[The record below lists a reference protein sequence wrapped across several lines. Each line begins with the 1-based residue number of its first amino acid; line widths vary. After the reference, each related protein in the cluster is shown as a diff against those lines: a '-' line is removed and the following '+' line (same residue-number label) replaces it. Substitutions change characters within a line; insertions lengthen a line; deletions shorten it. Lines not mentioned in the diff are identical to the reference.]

1 MSGIR
6 HWNQCERTHTLTPAE
21 AQIRVQSELHV
32 GENLVWS
39 GVPDAR
45 RAAVAAIPETLLP
58 GIVFGGA
65 GLFAMIYIYGAGS
78 TMPKTP
84 SRSLSPML
92 AALVMGLP
100 FVIAGLINLLR
111 PLWIYWKRL
120 NTSYAITNQRVMI
133 VSGGSVRSIKP
144 GDIFDVKYRERR
156 NGSGEVM
163 IRTDFSVRSKNLL
176 ARKQDWLYGVPNAK
190 EVAGQ
195 VAALTG
201 RLTVEPAGFWDR

>member
-78 TMPKTP
+78 TMPKTS

-120 NTSYAITNQRVMI
+120 NTSYAVTNQRVMI

-163 IRTDFSVRSKNLL
+163 IRTNFSAHAKNVLV
-176 ARKQDWLYGVPNAK
+176 RKQDWLYGVPNAE

>member
-1 MSGIR
+1 
-6 HWNQCERTHTLTPAE
+6 LTPAE

-58 GIVFGGA
+58 GILFEGA
-65 GLFAMIYIYGAGS
+65 GLLVMIYEYVGSS
-78 TMPKTP
+78 TMPKTS
-84 SRSLSPML
+84 SRSLSPIL

-100 FVIAGLINLLR
+100 FAIAGLINLLR
-111 PLWIYWKRL
+111 PMWIYWRRL
-120 NTSYAITNQRVMI
+120 NTSYGVTNQRVMI

-144 GDIFDVKYRERR
+144 GDIFDVKYHERP

-163 IRTDFSVRSKNLL
+163 IRTNFSVRTKNLL
-176 ARKQDWLYGVPNAK
+176 ARKRGWLYGVPNAK
-190 EVAGQ
+190 QVAGQ
-195 VAALTG
+195 VSALTG
-201 RLTVEPAGFWDR
+201 KQTAEPAGFWDR

>member
-78 TMPKTP
+78 TMPKTS

-120 NTSYAITNQRVMI
+120 NTSYAVTNQRVMI

-156 NGSGEVM
+156 NGSGAVM
-163 IRTDFSVRSKNLL
+163 IRTNFSVHTKNL
-176 ARKQDWLYGVPNAK
+176 ARKQGWLYGVPNAK

-195 VAALTG
+195 VSALTG
-201 RLTVEPAGFWDR
+201 RQTVEPAGFWDR

>member
-1 MSGIR
+1 VR
-6 HWNQCERTHTLTPAE
+6 HWKQRERIQTLTPAE

-45 RAAVAAIPETLLP
+45 RAAIAAISETLLP
-58 GIVFGGA
+58 GILFGGV
-65 GLFAMIYIYGAGS
+65 GLFVMIYEYVGSS
-78 TMPKTP
+78 TMPKTS

-111 PLWIYWKRL
+111 PLWIYGKRL
-120 NTSYAITNQRVMI
+120 NTSYGVTNQRVVI

-156 NGSGEVM
+156 NGSGAVM
-163 IRTDFSVRSKNLL
+163 IRTNFSVHTKNLL
-176 ARKQDWLYGVPNAK
+176 ARKQGWLYGVPNAK

-195 VAALTG
+195 VSALTG
-201 RLTVEPAGFWDR
+201 RQTVEPAGFWDR

>member
-1 MSGIR
+1 
-6 HWNQCERTHTLTPAE
+6 
-21 AQIRVQSELHV
+21 VQSELHV

-45 RAAVAAIPETLLP
+45 RAAVAAIPETLL
-58 GIVFGGA
+58 
-65 GLFAMIYIYGAGS
+65 L
-78 TMPKTP
+78 
-84 SRSLSPML
+84 
-92 AALVMGLP
+92 
-100 FVIAGLINLLR
+100 
-111 PLWIYWKRL
+111 
-120 NTSYAITNQRVMI
+120 

-195 VAALTG
+195 VSALTG
-201 RLTVEPAGFWDR
+201 RQTVEPAGFWDR

>member
-1 MSGIR
+1 
-6 HWNQCERTHTLTPAE
+6 LTAAE

-78 TMPKTP
+78 TMPKTS

-120 NTSYAITNQRVMI
+120 NTSYAVTNQRVMI

-201 RLTVEPAGFWDR
+201 RLTVKLAGFWDR

>member
-1 MSGIR
+1 MTS
-6 HWNQCERTHTLTPAE
+6 AE

-45 RAAVAAIPETLLP
+45 RAAIAAIPETLLP
-58 GIVFGGA
+58 GILFGGV
-65 GLFAMIYIYGAGS
+65 GLFVMIYEYVGSS
-78 TMPKTP
+78 TMPKTS

-111 PLWIYWKRL
+111 PLWIYWRRL
-120 NTSYAITNQRVMI
+120 NTSYGVTNQRVMI

-156 NGSGEVM
+156 NGTGEVM
-163 IRTDFSVRSKNLL
+163 IRTDFSVRTKNVL
-176 ARKQDWLYGVPNAK
+176 ARKQGWLYGVPNAK
-190 EVAGQ
+190 EVAAQ
-195 VAALTG
+195 VSALTG
-201 RLTVEPAGFWDR
+201 RQTAEPAGFWDR

>member
-65 GLFAMIYIYGAGS
+65 GLFAMIYIYGSGS
-78 TMPKTP
+78 TMPKTS

-120 NTSYAITNQRVMI
+120 NTSYAVTNQRVMI

-163 IRTDFSVRSKNLL
+163 IRTGFSVRSKNLL

-195 VAALTG
+195 VATLTA

>member
-1 MSGIR
+1 
-6 HWNQCERTHTLTPAE
+6 
-21 AQIRVQSELHV
+21 VQSELHV
-32 GENLVWS
+32 GENLFWS

-58 GIVFGGA
+58 GILFGGA
-65 GLFAMIYIYGAGS
+65 GLFIMIYEYGAGS
-78 TMPKTP
+78 T
-84 SRSLSPML
+84 
-92 AALVMGLP
+92 VGLP

-111 PLWIYWKRL
+111 PLWICWKRL
-120 NTSYAITNQRVMI
+120 NTSYGVTNQRVMI

-163 IRTDFSVRSKNLL
+163 IRTNFSVRSKNLL
-176 ARKQDWLYGVPNAK
+176 ARKQGWLYGVPTAK

-201 RLTVEPAGFWDR
+201 GQTVEPAGFWDR

>member
-1 MSGIR
+1 
-6 HWNQCERTHTLTPAE
+6 
-21 AQIRVQSELHV
+21 VQSELHV
-32 GENLVWS
+32 AENLVWS
-39 GVPDAR
+39 GVPDVR

-58 GIVFGGA
+58 GILFGGA
-65 GLFAMIYIYGAGS
+65 GLFVMIYEYGAGS
-78 TMPKTP
+78 TLPKTS

-120 NTSYAITNQRVMI
+120 NTSYGVTNQRVMI
-133 VSGGSVRSIKP
+133 VSGGYVRSIKP

-176 ARKQDWLYGVPNAK
+176 ARKQGWLYGVPNAK
-190 EVAGQ
+190 DVAGQ

>member
-1 MSGIR
+1 M
-6 HWNQCERTHTLTPAE
+6 TPAE

-58 GIVFGGA
+58 GILFGGV
-65 GLFAMIYIYGAGS
+65 GLFVMIYEYVGSS
-78 TMPKTP
+78 TMPKTS
-84 SRSLSPML
+84 SRSLSPIL

-111 PLWIYWKRL
+111 PMWIYWRRL
-120 NTSYAITNQRVMI
+120 NTSYGVTNQRVMI
-133 VSGGSVRSIKP
+133 VSGGAVRSIKP
-144 GDIFDVKYRERR
+144 GDIFDVKYHERP

-163 IRTDFSVRSKNLL
+163 IRTNFSVRTKNLL
-176 ARKQDWLYGVPNAK
+176 ARKRGWLYGVPNAK
-190 EVAGQ
+190 QVAGQ
-195 VAALTG
+195 VSALTG
-201 RLTVEPAGFWDR
+201 RQTAEPAGFWDR